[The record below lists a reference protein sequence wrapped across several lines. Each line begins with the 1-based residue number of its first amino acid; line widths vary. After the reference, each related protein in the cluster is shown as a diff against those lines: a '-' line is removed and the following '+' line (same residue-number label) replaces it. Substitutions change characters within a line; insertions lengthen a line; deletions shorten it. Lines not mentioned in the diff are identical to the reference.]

1 MSDKEPSSASK
12 PSDSTGSPQAGLA
25 SFWAELKRRKVM
37 RVAIT
42 YAVVSWVIIQV
53 AATTFGSFGIPEWAF
68 RFVVL
73 MVVLGFPVALIITW
87 AFELTPDGIK
97 TTKGARKEGGHNS
110 VSKKELRKRN
120 WLTILFAAGLPTLI
134 FGSLA
139 FFFYLR
145 SGSVEPSEAATDEN
159 AIAVMPLVNMSSHE
173 ENVHFAGGI
182 HEDVLTHLSRIEG
195 LQVKSRT
202 SMLKY
207 AATEMTLGEIGRE
220 LGAKFIVEG
229 SVRRIGNHVRVT
241 IQLIDASNENHLWA
255 NNFERELI
263 DVFATQSELAKEIS
277 ASLHLEI
284 QPDSVGKLE
293 GMPTTSVKAYD
304 LYTRAA
310 NLEKTEGET
319 EAVMIL
325 RRAMLEEAVEVD
337 PDFVEA
343 WAVLK
348 RVYDLMLSRL
358 GQRGWYLTEGDDTEK
373 VVEDFRD
380 RSRRA
385 LEKAIA
391 LDPDNVETL
400 LASAV
405 DHIWP
410 QSDEV
415 NQERKAIF
423 DQILATDPDHAMA
436 RYHLGWLYWNGQD
449 QQSEALTAF
458 EEALKSDPFNA
469 RIVRGLLTRYRVNGD
484 QENVTR
490 LVERLTQI
498 VPETAADRSL
508 ARVGAIHILNQ
519 FEQAFLDTADEAILE
534 EMEASW
540 LDGSL
545 STADVPIWN
554 DVSAVRIHAFNNDEE
569 KIIALSR
576 KPVDL
581 GVSEHITS
589 AFCHLKIAE
598 LVVLL
603 NRGQLSEARVVAQ
616 QILEV
621 EDIAR
626 SQLISDGTSVQS
638 ALIYAHVALGNVN
651 VARPLANIM
660 LESGRPSGAGL
671 SLMSHV
677 DTERAVEFAFAELA
691 RNPDWDGFD
700 EMAAYQLYHRPFLL
714 HPKVQ
719 EYYVNEGKWIDY
731 LSDRVPEY
739 AEFGTQ

>member
-1 MSDKEPSSASK
+1 MSKKDTEKREV
-12 PSDSTGSPQAGLA
+12 GSEEQDGETLT
-25 SFWAELKRRKVM
+25 FFEELKRRKVM

-42 YAVVSWVIIQV
+42 YGVVMWLLIQI
-53 AATTFGSFGIPEWAF
+53 AATVFPQLGIPEWAP
-68 RFVVL
+68 RLVTL
-73 MVVLGFPVALIITW
+73 LLLIGFPVALIIAW
-87 AFELTPDGIK
+87 AFELTPDGIR
-97 TTKGARKEGGHNS
+97 TTKKARVERGDTP
-110 VSKKELRKRN
+110 VSKGQQRKRN
-120 WLTILFAAGLPTLI
+120 WTTLAFAAGLPTLI

-139 FFFYLR
+139 VYFYIR
-145 SGSVEPSEAATDEN
+145 SGSVEPSEAAANEN

-182 HEDVLTHLSRIEG
+182 HEDVLTHLSRIKG

-207 AATEMTLGEIGRE
+207 AASDLTLGEIGKE

-255 NNFERELI
+255 NNFERELV
-263 DVFATQSELAKEIS
+263 DVFATQSELAREIS
-277 ASLHLEI
+277 NSLHLEI
-284 QPDSVGKLE
+284 QPESVEKLE

-319 EAVMIL
+319 EEVMV
-325 RRAMLEEAVEVD
+325 RRREMLEEAVELD

-348 RVYDLMLSRL
+348 LTYDLMLSRL
-358 GQRGWYLTEGDDTEK
+358 GQRGWYLTEGDDIEK

-400 LASAV
+400 LATAV

-415 NQERKAIF
+415 NKERKAIF
-423 DQILATDPDHAMA
+423 DRIIATEPNHAMA
-436 RYHLGWLYWNGQD
+436 WYHLGWWYWNGRQD
-449 QQSEALTAF
+449 QETEALAAF
-458 EEALKSDPFNA
+458 EEALKHDPFNA

-508 ARVGAIHILNQ
+508 ARVGANHILSQ
-519 FEQAFLDTADEAILE
+519 FEQAFLDTADEGILE
-534 EMEASW
+534 ELEASW

-545 STADVPIWN
+545 SSADVPILN
-554 DVSAVRIHAFNNDEE
+554 DLSALRIHHFTNDEE

-581 GVSEHITS
+581 GVSEHNTS
-589 AFCHLKIAE
+589 AFCRLKTAE

-603 NRGQLSEARVVAQ
+603 SEARMVAQ

-621 EDIAR
+621 EELAR
-626 SQLISDGTSVQS
+626 SQLLSDGSSVQ
-638 ALIYAHVALGNVN
+638 AAMIYAHAALGNVN
-651 VARPLANIM
+651 VARPLADVL
-660 LESGRPSGAGL
+660 LERGSSFGL
-671 SLMSHV
+671 SVMSHI

-691 RNPDWDGFD
+691 SNPNWDGFD
-700 EMAAYQLYHRPFLL
+700 GMATYQLYHRPFLA

-731 LSDRVPEY
+731 LSTRVPEY
-739 AEFGTQ
+739 AQYRSP